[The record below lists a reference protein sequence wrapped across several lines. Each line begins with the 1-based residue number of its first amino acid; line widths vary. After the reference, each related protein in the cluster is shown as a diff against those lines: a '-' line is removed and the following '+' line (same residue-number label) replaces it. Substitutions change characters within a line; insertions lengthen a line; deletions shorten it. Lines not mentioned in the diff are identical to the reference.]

1 LYKSA
6 RSWPYLTSVTRQCDD
21 TKTGLTVGSAL
32 YSFAN
37 SERYKQ
43 AITDFEAVLTL
54 KRMHRNT
61 RKYLVETQV
70 AYGQE

>member
-1 LYKSA
+1 MVV
-6 RSWPYLTSVTRQCDD
+6 SVY
-21 TKTGLTVGSAL
+21 TKTSLTVASAL

-43 AITDFEAVLTL
+43 AITNFETALTL
-54 KRMHRNT
+54 KRTHRNA